1 MSKRKRKLSR
11 AEKAAK
17 AKRRQEYETIFINGK
32 MKRVRRPPTIEDMDV
47 DDFVRQNADCRAI
60 KSPARLISIAA
71 APGERGPALEDQA
84 GAKLRI
90 GKRVASTPS
99 TPRNPFQSRRG

>member
-1 MSKRKRKLSR
+1 MSKRKLSR

-71 APGERGPALEDQA
+71 APGASF
-84 GAKLRI
+84 LRAN
-90 GKRVASTPS
+90 GSRNTDEASQHRVLD
-99 TPRNPFQSRRG
+99 